1 MNVKQNLIIA
11 DTGFVFD
18 PDTGDSFSV
27 NNSARELLEKMK
39 EGRNTEEI
47 TSYITEKYDVDSL
60 RFQRYLEDFIQ
71 ALRHYNIMEED
82 E

>member
-1 MNVKQNLIIA
+1 
-11 DTGFVFD
+11 
-18 PDTGDSFSV
+18 
-27 NNSARELLEKMK
+27 MK
-39 EGRNTEEI
+39 EGRNTDEI
-47 TSYITEKYDVDSL
+47 TSYITEKYDVDNL